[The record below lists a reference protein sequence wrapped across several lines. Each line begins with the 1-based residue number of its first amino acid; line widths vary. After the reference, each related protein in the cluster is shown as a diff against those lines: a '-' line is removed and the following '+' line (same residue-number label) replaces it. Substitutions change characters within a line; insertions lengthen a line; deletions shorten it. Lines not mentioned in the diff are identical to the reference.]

1 MTRRSHKRNPTEAR
15 QNDPNDPGELIGRRT
30 GRGPKALSRVLAKPP
45 KSEIA
50 DTAQPGTSVTD
61 RRAGGHAT
69 ARRNVKARAPRAT
82 ATLED
87 SRTKPSRKST
97 RRSAN
102 RIKAGQEQAKTHKL
116 QTHAPSARAQ
126 SRRH

>member
-1 MTRRSHKRNPTEAR
+1 MTRRSSKRNPTEAR
-15 QNDPNDPGELIGRRT
+15 QNDPSDPGELIGRRT
-30 GRGPKALSRVLAKPP
+30 GSGPKSLSRVLAKPS

-50 DTAQPGTSVTD
+50 DTAQPNTSVTD
-61 RRAGGHAT
+61 RKAGGKAT
-69 ARRNVKARAPRAT
+69 ARRNVKARAPQAT
-82 ATLED
+82 AALED

-102 RIKAGQEQAKTHKL
+102 RVKGGQGLEQTQKA